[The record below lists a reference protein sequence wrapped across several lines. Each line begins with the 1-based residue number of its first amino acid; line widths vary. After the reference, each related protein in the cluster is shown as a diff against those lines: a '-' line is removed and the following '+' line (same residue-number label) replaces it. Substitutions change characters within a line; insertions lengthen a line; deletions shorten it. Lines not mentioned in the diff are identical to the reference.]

1 MKKYAASDGRLL
13 LAAAMI
19 EVNEGGHRV
28 TDNAHM
34 CSETD
39 GRVAAWEGMET
50 LTSGLGLDWARSEA
64 GREGPNREPNE

>member
-28 TDNAHM
+28 TDNAHVLR
-34 CSETD
+34 D
-39 GRVAAWEGMET
+39 GRTCGGAGGDGDVNKWAGF
-50 LTSGLGLDWARSEA
+50 GLGTF
-64 GREGPNREPNE
+64 